1 MSINLPTS
9 LPLPL
14 PGNRPSFPGGPQ
26 VPGAQGPGDL
36 PDITLPGF
44 EGGPQD
50 PGKPLDPNAPNPQ
63 PGNHNS
69 AGDPGAANGGG
80 LFNNGT
86 TPGATGD
93 PLRDLANPNSRMLP
107 GQSAQNSNAPF
118 NTSPT
123 QYPAPTLSERALN
136 NAAQFASLDRPT
148 NFNAVPAAMANASSA
163 NVQGNALPNAAVLP
177 NGASNGALANAAA
190 SNATASNVAA
200 PSLTLVA
207 NNTPNAVPAAPM
219 AAAMN
224 QDALIAQQNV
234 LARLAN
240 PQHANPPGASGAT
253 AAPPPSETSATLP
266 SIQTNTLNNDARN
279 QPLNLND
286 RIAQQRGDGL
296 PNNQIYTGESMQRR
310 PLRRGGR
317 VDNASL
323 TQWLSA
329 FGRGGVH
336 RPTHEHQP
344 SLEVVRAL
352 QWLFWVL
359 TVAAYVCLAMAVVL
373 LLPDGS
379 LITERA
385 SPGGSGVALLLG
397 VAVAA
402 GAWWLGR
409 RLNRR

>member
-1 MSINLPTS
+1 MSINLPTG

-14 PGNRPSFPGGPQ
+14 PGNRPSFPGGPS
-26 VPGAQGPGDL
+26 VPGAHGSGDL
-36 PDITLPGF
+36 PDIALPGF

-50 PGKPLDPNAPNPQ
+50 PSKPLDPNAPNPQ
-63 PGNHNS
+63 PGNHNN
-69 AGDPGAANGGG
+69 AGDPGAVSGDG

-93 PLRDLANPNSRMLP
+93 LLRDLANPNSRMLP
-107 GQSAQNSNAPF
+107 GQSAQNSNSPF

-136 NAAQFASLDRPT
+136 NAAQFASLDRPG

-163 NVQGNALPNAAVLP
+163 SVQGNALPNAAVLP
-177 NGASNGALANAAA
+177 NGASNGALANTAA
-190 SNATASNVAA
+190 SNATTSNVAA

-219 AAAMN
+219 AAALN